1 MKFLTII
8 LSIYSIS
15 LFSQNTLYVGFNL
28 CNKKDNYINFGNEYR
43 IIFNDSIV
51 KKFEKETTHYLE
63 DGKYR
68 VEYKTY
74 FGWKSTLSFLLNDNI
89 TYYFDFCLDELNPEP
104 IDIYNIGIDSID
116 DGEELTIIHN
126 YSGCFNHGG
135 DKILVRRKKNKFYVI
150 FKDIERK
157 LKNKEL
163 DYFKNYEI
171 ELINLNNE
179 FSKTMCTAF
188 FQNIIEYR
196 NIRFEYSE
204 SCPKWFGFEELKKK
218 LKLK

>member
-8 LSIYSIS
+8 LSLYSFS
-15 LFSQNTLYVGFNL
+15 LFSQNTLYISFNL
-28 CNKKDNYINFGNEYR
+28 CNKEDKYINYGNEYR
-43 IIFNDSIV
+43 LIFNDSIV
-51 KKFEKETTHYLE
+51 NNFENEDTHNLS

-74 FGWKSTLSFLLNDNI
+74 YGWKSTLSFILNNND
-89 TYYFDFCLDELNPEP
+89 TYYLNFCLDVLNPET
-104 IDIYNIGIDSID
+104 IDIYNFGIDSIK

-135 DKILVRRKKNKFYVI
+135 DKITVRRKKNKFYLI
-150 FKDIERK
+150 FNDIERK

-163 DYFKNYEI
+163 DYFKDYEI
-171 ELINLNNE
+171 ELINLDNKYSN
-179 FSKTMCTAF
+179 SMCTAF
-188 FQNIIEYR
+188 SQNIIEYD
-196 NIRFEYSE
+196 NHKFEYSE
-204 SCPKWFGFEELKKK
+204 SCPKWSGFEELKNK